1 MAAAQAGVRR
11 RRHGSRAL
19 RPGGGAVAGSYAI
32 LIFGCVV
39 SIVPFLYVLS
49 TSVKD
54 TRSLFTYPPEWVPE
68 QFFWG
73 NYTSLFTAH
82 PFLDWTLN
90 TLFVAGTI
98 TVVKVLI
105 DAMAA
110 YALAKMRFTGRL
122 AITATLL
129 FSVAIPIAALVIPL
143 YFLVRW
149 LDLLNTY
156 WALILPPLANPIG
169 IFMIRSFIVSLPQD
183 LDHSARLDGSGEI
196 GIFVQ
201 IILPLVKPGLVV
213 HAVFTFMIQYTS
225 FLWPLVAVQDEER
238 QVLTVGIAS
247 LKAIFTVD
255 WGLISAAS
263 LLAAVPITV
272 MFVFLQRFFIAQN
285 LAGALK
291 E

>member
-1 MAAAQAGVRR
+1 MSLSVSRSQPKWR
-11 RRHGSRAL
+11 GSRAL
-19 RPGGGAVAGSYAI
+19 RPGSGAITGSYAI
-32 LIFGCVV
+32 LIVGCIV

-54 TRSLFTYPPEWVPE
+54 TRSLFTYPPEWIPDV
-68 QFFWG
+68 FFWG
-73 NYTSLFTAH
+73 NYTSLFTDH
-82 PFLDWTLN
+82 LFLEWTLN

-225 FLWPLVAVQDEER
+225 FLWPLVAVQDEEM

-263 LLAAVPITV
+263 LLAAVPITL